1 MGNISQEIIYGNT
14 IEENGLDKLLEKIKE
29 KLKLDSIVNK
39 DMSYLSNIREITL
52 VNKANEAIKNANESL
67 KKELPIDM
75 IEIDLKNAWEYLGEI
90 IGEAYEDELVDNIFS
105 NFCLGK

>member
-1 MGNISQEIIYGNT
+1 
-14 IEENGLDKLLEKIKE
+14 
-29 KLKLDSIVNK
+29 
-39 DMSYLSNIREITL
+39 MSYLSNIRQITL
-52 VNKANEAIKNANESL
+52 VNKANEAIKNASKSL
-67 KKELPIDM
+67 KKEMPIDM